1 MSTGRTPTDGT
12 PHPLTRLLNAV
23 TQAAGSR
30 WVAVFVTLAMLAYLA
45 VGAVTGFG
53 KDWHLWIH
61 STGALVTL
69 PMLFILQH
77 TANRE
82 NRAILI
88 KLDELIS
95 ASTEAEDDVIDI
107 EEHEVD
113 DQEDLRDELQHDGGR

>member
-1 MSTGRTPTDGT
+1 MSTRHTSTGTT
-12 PHPLTRLLNAV
+12 PHPLTRLLNAA

-30 WVAVFVTLAMLAYLA
+30 WVAVGVTVAVLAYLA

-53 KDWHLWIH
+53 HDWHVWIH

-88 KLDELIS
+88 KLDELVS
-95 ASTEAEDDVIDI
+95 ASSAAEDRVIDI

-113 DQEDLRDELQHDGGR
+113 DQEDLRDGLAHRNGR